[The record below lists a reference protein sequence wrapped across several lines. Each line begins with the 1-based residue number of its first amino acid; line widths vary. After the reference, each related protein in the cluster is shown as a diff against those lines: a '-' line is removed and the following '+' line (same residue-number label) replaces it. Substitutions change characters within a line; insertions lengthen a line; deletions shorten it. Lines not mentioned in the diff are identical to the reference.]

1 MDCIIFLGCLGAI
14 ILFIG
19 VIMEFCD
26 SDNGNLF
33 ITCILAFVLFI
44 AIAIIAYATDYKPTA
59 IDVYRGNT
67 TLEITY
73 RDSIPIDTVVVY
85 KNK

>member
-19 VIMEFCD
+19 IIMEFYD
-26 SDNGNLF
+26 SDNGNWF
-33 ITCILAFVLFI
+33 IAYILAFTLFI
-44 AIAIIAYATDYKPTA
+44 VITIIAYTTDKPTA

-73 RDSIPIDTVVVY
+73 KDSIPIDTVVVY